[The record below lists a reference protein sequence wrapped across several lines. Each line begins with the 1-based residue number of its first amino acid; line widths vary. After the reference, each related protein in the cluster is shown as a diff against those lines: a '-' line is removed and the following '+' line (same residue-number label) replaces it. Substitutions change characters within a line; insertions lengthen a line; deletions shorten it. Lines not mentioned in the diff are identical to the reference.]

1 MSAATIGIGAVAHHH
16 LVNREL
22 RDFGVEVQPW
32 VSTLG
37 LVPGALLVV
46 PALVTL
52 WRTSTRIAVAQE
64 TAGLRPSARGL
75 VGALAALFLL
85 FAPYHQREL
94 NRVWEVE
101 Q

>member
-1 MSAATIGIGAVAHHH
+1 MTLGLAAVVHHH

-22 RDFGVEVQPW
+22 RDFGIEVRPW
-32 VSTLG
+32 LATLALAPGG
-37 LVPGALLVV
+37 LLLI

-52 WRTSTRIAVAQE
+52 WRTASRVAVAQE
-64 TAGLRPSARGL
+64 TVGLRPTSR
-75 VGALAALFLL
+75 GALGAAAVVLWL

-101 Q
+101 S